1 MTQTIDIE
9 GFRAQLSGIALTRGD
24 IGYDEARGLE
34 RRNRQAPLGDRT
46 LRRRC

>member
-24 IGYDEARGLE
+24 IGYDEARAAWSAQSTGTP
-34 RRNRQAPLGDRT
+34 R
-46 LRRRC
+46 